1 VTRVSNSFIL
11 AIVVGAGIAAYAW
24 WTAPERQIRRVLANI
39 AEHVSHDR
47 PLQGLAAASAAAGLQ
62 RHFAA
67 DVVIEAGR
75 PFGLM
80 KGRDAVT
87 AAAARILMAMPAMRL
102 EFVDTT
108 ISVAPDGQSA
118 TVDCTAMAT
127 IRDRAGQESVDAREV
142 VMTMSLADGSWVIH
156 MVKTVDVLEPV
167 S

>member
-1 VTRVSNSFIL
+1 MTRVSNSLIL
-11 AIVVGAGIAAYAW
+11 AIVLAAGIAAYAW
-24 WTAPERQIRRVLANI
+24 WTGPERQIRRVLASI
-39 AEHVSHDR
+39 AERVSHDG
-47 PLQGLAAASAAAGLQ
+47 PLQGVAAASAAAGLHG
-62 RHFAA
+62 HFAA

-75 PFGLM
+75 PFGPM

-87 AAAARILMAMPAMRL
+87 AAAARILMVTPALRL

-127 IRDRAGQESVDAREV
+127 IKDRTGQESVDAREV
-142 VMTMSLADGSWVIH
+142 MMIWALVDGNWVIRT
-156 MVKTVDVLEPV
+156 VKTVDVLEPV